1 MEGEIRGVVRDHKP
15 SSLVDTERT
24 WVLLWVVD
32 ILVMEI
38 GVMRSYPQV
47 NMIPLA
53 VQWRIR
59 GH

>member
-32 ILVMEI
+32 NISDGNRCDEVLPP
-38 GVMRSYPQV
+38 G
-47 NMIPLA
+47 
-53 VQWRIR
+53 
-59 GH
+59 